1 MPDFTLKTLAIV
13 PARAGSKRL
22 PGKNLLPLQGKPL
35 IQWTLDAALASE
47 KIDRVLVT
55 SDDQNLLKLA
65 DQLGCMTLLR
75 PKELATDTASTYSVL
90 EHALQHLHDQQ
101 VYPEQTLLLQPTS
114 PLRSTADIDKG
125 LALMEEKDTDS
136 IISVCPVD
144 HPVQWCNT
152 LDDQCKM
159 DNFISKEI
167 LGQRSQELPTH
178 YRINGAFYLA
188 KTPLLLQHKSFFM
201 PNSYALVM
209 GQENSVDIDT
219 ELDFLFCQTLMQ
231 HKTLYK
237 DEQ

>member
-1 MPDFTLKTLAIV
+1 MLDYTFKTLAIV

-22 PGKNLLPLQGKPL
+22 PGKNLLPLHGKPL
-35 IQWTLDAALASE
+35 IEWTLDAALASK

-55 SDDQNLLKLA
+55 SDDPNLLKLA
-65 DQLGCMTLLR
+65 DQLRCMTLLR
-75 PKELATDTASTYSVL
+75 PTELATDTASTYSVL
-90 EHALQHLHDQQ
+90 QHALEHLHDQH

-114 PLRSTADIDKG
+114 PLRSTEDIDKG
-125 LALMEEKDTDS
+125 LALMEEKNADS

-152 LDDQCKM
+152 LDEQCKM

-167 LGQRSQELPTH
+167 LGQRSQDLPTH
-178 YRINGAFYLA
+178 YRLNGAFYLA

-219 ELDFLFCQTLMQ
+219 ELDFLFCQTIMQ